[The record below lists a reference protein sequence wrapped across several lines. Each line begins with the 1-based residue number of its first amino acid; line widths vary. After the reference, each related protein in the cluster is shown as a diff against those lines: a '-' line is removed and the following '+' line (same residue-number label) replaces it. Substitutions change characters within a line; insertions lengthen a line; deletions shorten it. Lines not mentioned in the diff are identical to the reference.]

1 MRSAKKLLSLVLA
14 SAVIL
19 TMGGMTVFAEPAE
32 GTLTYPEDIAT
43 QGVYDRMVEQFG
55 DGNAPL
61 TAAEAAAAT
70 ELNLSGLTEHISLA
84 GLENCTSLTR
94 LSLSSLTGTT
104 ALDLNPLKSCANLT
118 ELDMS
123 DNEITGWTNFASAVP
138 NLTNL
143 DLSNNAIS
151 DLALI
156 GGIETL
162 TKLETLNVSN
172 NQLTTIPDLKALTSL
187 TSLDLTGNDGLVA
200 STIAGNL
207 PTSITSQEGWEEDVL
222 GEPSTTPGSKEARI
236 EDVEY
241 DTLEEAVAAVKEGE
255 TITLLTDVDCENDLN
270 ISVPNVTIDGDDYT
284 LTYSGTEKAITFTAN
299 GGKVT
304 DLTIDTTGK
313 YGVQFY
319 RCTGSLSGVTINGG
333 NWYSVLVNGADVS
346 IENCNLNSNGWAGID
361 FSANSTDH
369 LPKLTI
375 SSTNSGEKSLV
386 LLDDGTMKTLADA
399 YNITETDPTK
409 KANEILEQLKTNGS
423 LPSSVTDG
431 LQVDENGQLV
441 TKVPDQP
448 SDDNPSS
455 SSGSSSSRK
464 KPERLLAGWDG
475 ILSRAL
481 HADPEDTLSF
491 DMTGEKYVPASLIE
505 ALQESGAALEL
516 EYRGTVYTVTGDSVE
531 VDSGRIYWPAADFL
545 DLLRD
550 APAAAEEAPAE
561 NAGDVST
568 ANPDTGAHDG
578 VGLAVA
584 LAALSLAAAGVVSL
598 RK

>member
-1 MRSAKKLLSLVLA
+1 
-14 SAVIL
+14 
-19 TMGGMTVFAEPAE
+19 
-32 GTLTYPEDIAT
+32 
-43 QGVYDRMVEQFG
+43 
-55 DGNAPL
+55 
-61 TAAEAAAAT
+61 
-70 ELNLSGLTEHISLA
+70 
-84 GLENCTSLTR
+84 
-94 LSLSSLTGTT
+94 
-104 ALDLNPLKSCANLT
+104 
-118 ELDMS
+118 MS

-241 DTLEEAVAAVKEGE
+241 DTLEEAVAAANEKGNC
-255 TITLLTDVDCENDLN
+255 TIELLDNADCGSTELQITAENVAIN
-270 ISVPNVTIDGDDYT
+270 GNGHT
-284 LTYSGTEKAITFTAN
+284 LTSNSKRAITFTAD
-299 GGKVT
+299 GGSVT
-304 DLTIDTTGK
+304 GLTINASGH

-319 RCTGSLSGVTINGG
+319 RCKGKLSGVTINGG
-333 NWYSVLVNGADVS
+333 DWYSVLVNGATVDIS
-346 IENCNLNSNGWAGID
+346 NCDLNSNGWAGID
-361 FSANSTDH
+361 FSANSTAH

-409 KANEILEQLKTNGS
+409 KANEILEKLKDNNI
-423 LPSSVTDG
+423 LPSSVTDD
-431 LQVDENGQLV
+431 LQVKNGQLV

-464 KPERLLAGWDG
+464 KPERLLAGWDS

-516 EYRGTVYTVTGDSVE
+516 EYRGTVYTITGDSVE
-531 VDSGRIYWPAADFL
+531 VDSGRIYWPVADFL

-550 APAAAEEAPAE
+550 APAAAEEEAPAE
-561 NAGDVST
+561 DGEDVST